1 LGSYKV
7 PPNTNML
14 SALAGMYLN
23 NQGELAN
30 KILNAIYPSQNVGIF
45 INNAY
50 APAFDIATFNGSYSS
65 TRFSSTSYIFG
76 TAHGIGGTNYN
87 FTITMWVRPYPNPS
101 TANSWTIPFF
111 SMQSYQAFGFLSS
124 GAGLVLHRCSSAD
137 TSGSIKGM
145 STQSIFNNNWHF
157 VAVSVAYPN
166 YYWQFDGNNT
176 TDTNTNSYSSNNHI
190 SIGAQYMQ
198 CDGNQ
203 FNGQIANVQLY
214 NTALKPQQIMN
225 IYKEGI
231 YGTPIVYSSL
241 SGWWPLIDGIN
252 DYSNN
257 YGVVI
262 NNNTISNPGILPQ
275 TLSNAYLISK
285 ASTPL
290 SVNVNGTSR
299 IYNVSVVVW
308 R

>member
-1 LGSYKV
+1 
-7 PPNTNML
+7 
-14 SALAGMYLN
+14 
-23 NQGELAN
+23 
-30 KILNAIYPSQNVGIF
+30 
-45 INNAY
+45 
-50 APAFDIATFNGSYSS
+50 
-65 TRFSSTSYIFG
+65 
-76 TAHGIGGTNYN
+76 
-87 FTITMWVRPYPNPS
+87 MWVKPYPHPN

-111 SMQSYQAFGFLSS
+111 SLQSYQAFGFLSS

-137 TSGSIKGM
+137 TAGLIKGM
-145 STQSIFNNNWHF
+145 SIQSIFNNNWHF
-157 VAVSVAYPN
+157 VAVSVSYPN
-166 YYWQFDGNNT
+166 YYWQFDNNNT
-176 TDTNTNSYSSNNHI
+176 TDTNTNTYTSNYHI

-214 NTALKPQQIMN
+214 NTSLKPTQIMA

-231 YGTPIVYSSL
+231 FGAPISYNNL

-262 NNNTISNPGILPQ
+262 SNNTIYSQGPLPY
-275 TLSNAYLISK
+275 TLSNAYLVSK
-285 ASTPL
+285 ASAPL
-290 SVNVNGTSR
+290 SINVNGTTHL
-299 IYNVSVVVW
+299 YNVSVVVW